1 MKIRFSEKIEVVN
14 EYKYLGINLTCHL
27 QTKLESAISAI
38 NANWL
43 DYMYNPKIKLFN
55 KFKIFDT
62 AAKSIM
68 FYGAQVWG
76 LESNETVEKLFR
88 FFIKKI
94 LFLPNNTPNF
104 MLLLGTGYHS
114 QYIETLKL
122 HCGYIAKILNLCNSR
137 LALETKSKTISWI
150 HMWCQLCEDF
160 RVQFNFNA
168 SRYLR
173 TLIAN

>member
-1 MKIRFSEKIEVVN
+1 MYLGKIQEYQLLLKIRWYYGTEVVN
-14 EYKYLGINLTCHL
+14 EYKHLGINLTCHL

-43 DYMYNPKIKLFN
+43 DYMYNPKIMLFN

-104 MLLLGTGYHS
+104 MLLLGNRFHS
-114 QYIETLKL
+114 QYIETVIADYNISL
-122 HCGYIAKILNLCNSR
+122 H
-137 LALETKSKTISWI
+137 
-150 HMWCQLCEDF
+150 
-160 RVQFNFNA
+160 
-168 SRYLR
+168 
-173 TLIAN
+173 